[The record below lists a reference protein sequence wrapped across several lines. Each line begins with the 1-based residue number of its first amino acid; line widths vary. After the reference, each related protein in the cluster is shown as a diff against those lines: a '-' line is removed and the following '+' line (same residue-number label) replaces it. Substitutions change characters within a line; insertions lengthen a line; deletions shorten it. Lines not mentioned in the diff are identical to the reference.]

1 MNRHTNTR
9 AGVRG
14 AEAYLYSLTVSM
26 NAAPDMNHDPFHFL
40 SPVKGGYHALTHP
53 LIHTPEILP
62 APWLCFLPATLCVC
76 VCVRGTLSS
85 RRARRTHFLCQIASH
100 IPHSPSI
107 RPAWA
112 IFSPPPWSFSLS
124 SSLWGALSAIG
135 GTKHWFIPRVEHDP
149 QEHDAFPPNTH
160 KHTRT
165 IKRTCSRRERA
176 GENKLLALEI
186 HYFWAHTQT
195 DGQSGLSWR
204 QTDARTHTQ
213 AIRGT
218 QQMSVGK
225 SVSHV
230 K

>member
-149 QEHDAFPPNTH
+149 QEHDAFPPNTD
-160 KHTRT
+160 KHTHKT
-165 IKRTCSRRERA
+165 HLFKEREGWREQVV
-176 GENKLLALEI
+176 GIGDSLFLSP
-186 HYFWAHTQT
+186 HTDRWT
-195 DGQSGLSWR
+195 VRVLMKANGC
-204 QTDARTHTQ
+204 ARTHTQ

>member
-1 MNRHTNTR
+1 MWNFDSHLAEWSTKTLREKEKLISLKCSTSAVLCDKKLLSDMNRHTNTR

-40 SPVKGGYHALTHP
+40 SPVEGGYHALTHP

-62 APWLCFLPATLCVC
+62 PPWLCFLPATLCVC

-124 SSLWGALSAIG
+124 SSLWGLCLLSEA
-135 GTKHWFIPRVEHDP
+135 
-149 QEHDAFPPNTH
+149 QNTDSFH
-160 KHTRT
+160 ELNMILKNTTPFRQ
-165 IKRTCSRRERA
+165 
-176 GENKLLALEI
+176 
-186 HYFWAHTQT
+186 TQT
-195 DGQSGLSWR
+195 NTL
-204 QTDARTHTQ
+204 AP
-213 AIRGT
+213 
-218 QQMSVGK
+218 
-225 SVSHV
+225 
-230 K
+230 